1 MEPPTKKRR
10 HGPSPPKA
18 AQDEDDDD
26 ELASHPQEI
35 KIRRDPDIQLALKR
49 VNANQKLHATM
60 AHIIEKYSRDFE
72 GIGDEID
79 MATGEIVVNNG
90 HLRNMRDEGDVEGL
104 WVEGESNIDED
115 EGILLEDLTDE
126 YSDNEEQAN
135 EIHHSQTDNENSQA
149 SSTKESDTETHRQD
163 QNVII
168 DEASNNVSNI
178 ASSQNDAPHD
188 ETTVLPP
195 GLPQDDS
202 QLSPP
207 SFGPGP
213 PPGFGIPHPT
223 FGPWGMM
230 PGFPMQ
236 AWGRDDIPPY
246 FNMPPSMPGP
256 WFTGG
261 RYDTASNNGQASIWG
276 RKWTRKTKRAGSMK
290 GSFKKV
296 SDKRPSDAAVDV
308 SSETPDN
315 DRGSESKSAGG
326 SPNKQEAP
334 LSDQT
339 TNASEEDEDFLCSG
353 TSDATPI
360 VQQKPSL
367 VPSGDN
373 ALSKNHS
380 SYDPPHETLEET
392 NGNIGKVSQQPD
404 ENDDSG
410 QRRSGRARKQT
421 EYLGKISWDDA
432 REFKRSGKTFTIQI
446 HRADPSLREEYQSV
460 DLANYETEGEVS
472 LPSEQTR
479 KGSRL
484 IEEVGTKVTSEKLVV
499 PDSQDTA
506 TSFNSSAPQAAKS
519 KNVEEPSSLI
529 QTMIPTMELS
539 DDEAPLAL
547 SRIRVP
553 KRQIAAPVA
562 VSPASGLLTEQDERS
577 TEPANATSAPLKSN
591 NEPSPEAEI
600 TVDVV
605 DGTMQL
611 LKRKRGRPKGSTSAA
626 KATPSKTPVPVR
638 TKEIEPMSPT
648 CVVVSLADHLPQST
662 KRKRGRP
669 RKSVGAI
676 STVQDEE
683 NNPTKEL
690 ANVDDGVSE
699 SDHQGPVNEISS
711 NEVSGKPPP
720 LSNDLKWLLKTKPK
734 DSTTDRACDTFL
746 YKFVHPRKPKEILQQ
761 AKDDEPGSQVT
772 QETKEVPKDIEDDL
786 KEQTILYK
794 PQAPMQEADTSMEDV
809 TETREDSESGQHDQ
823 TSPSSSSPPYHGDGT
838 PGDDESPEVDE
849 PIEYGTPI
857 PHIISD
863 DEAIESEGSLPPL
876 PQGALIQEAS
886 TPRKPKQMRSSFIE
900 PPSSSQKPRT
910 PRHKSIRTNRA
921 PSSRR
926 SLLSFVSDSESDNEG
941 SRDELTRRVKSHS
954 KSASVRPS
962 SRKIRRPATLTRKIY
977 RTPSKKRVHEISSPI
992 GTIKTPGGTIKIC
1005 SVDGHHCGRD
1015 YCFTCI

>member
-49 VNANQKLHATM
+49 ANANQKLHATM

-126 YSDNEEQAN
+126 YSDNEGQAD
-135 EIHHSQTDNENSQA
+135 EIGHSQPENENSQA
-149 SSTKESDTETHRQD
+149 SRTKESDTETQPQD

-168 DEASNNVSNI
+168 DDASNNVTNI

-188 ETTVLPP
+188 KSMALPP
-195 GLPQDDS
+195 GLPPDNPR
-202 QLSPP
+202 LGPP

-213 PPGFGIPHPT
+213 PSGFGMPHPNS
-223 FGPWGMM
+223 GPWGMM

-276 RKWTRKTKRAGSMK
+276 RKWTRKTKRVGSMK
-290 GSFKKV
+290 GSFKKA

-308 SSETPDN
+308 SSETPES
-315 DRGSESKSAGG
+315 DRGFEPKSPGG
-326 SPNKQEAP
+326 SPNRQEAP
-334 LSDQT
+334 LSDRT
-339 TNASEEDEDFLCSG
+339 TNASDEDEDFLCSE

-373 ALSKNHS
+373 ALSKNRS
-380 SYDPPHETLEET
+380 LNDPPHDTLKET
-392 NGNIGKVSQQPD
+392 NGNTVKVSHQPD
-404 ENDDSG
+404 KKDDSG

-421 EYLGKISWDDA
+421 EYLGNISWDNA

-446 HRADPSLREEYQSV
+446 HRADPSLREEFLSV
-460 DLANYETEGEVS
+460 DLADEETEGEVS

-479 KGSRL
+479 KGSQS
-484 IEEVGTKVTSEKLVV
+484 IEEVGAKVTSGKLVA
-499 PDSQDTA
+499 PDSKDTA
-506 TSFNSSAPQAAKS
+506 TPFNSSAPQAPQS
-519 KNVEEPSSLI
+519 KNIEEPSPFI
-529 QTMIPTMELS
+529 QIMIPTTELS

-553 KRQIAAPVA
+553 RRQNAAA
-562 VSPASGLLTEQDERS
+562 MTVSPASGLRTEHHERS
-577 TEPANATSAPLKSN
+577 AEPANATSAPPKN
-591 NEPSPEAEI
+591 NDEPSPEAEI
-600 TVDVV
+600 IVDEV
-605 DGTMQL
+605 DGTVQP

-626 KATPSKTPVPVR
+626 KATPSKASVTVR
-638 TKEIEPMSPT
+638 AKEIEPTSPT
-648 CVVVSLADHLPQST
+648 CIIISLADNLLQST

-669 RKSVGAI
+669 RKSVGVT
-676 STVQDEE
+676 STIQDEA
-683 NNPTKEL
+683 NNPAKEL
-690 ANVDDGVSE
+690 ANVDDGVPE
-699 SDHQGPVNEISS
+699 SGHQGPVNEISG
-711 NEVSGKPPP
+711 NEVSGKSPP
-720 LSNDLKWLLKTKPK
+720 LSNELKWLLKTKPK
-734 DSTTDRACDTFL
+734 DSTTDRTCDAFL
-746 YKFVHPRKPKEILQQ
+746 YKFVRPRKSKEILQQ
-761 AKDDEPGSQVT
+761 AKDDEPESEVT
-772 QETKEVPKDIEDDL
+772 QETKGVPKDIEDAL
-786 KEQTILYK
+786 KEQTILHK
-794 PQAPMQEADTSMEDV
+794 PQALMQEADTIIEDV
-809 TETREDSESGQHDQ
+809 PETCEDSESVQDDQ
-823 TSPSSSSPPYHGDGT
+823 PSPSSPSLLSHGDGT
-838 PGDDESPEVDE
+838 PDDDESREVDE
-849 PIEYGTPI
+849 PIEDDTPI
-857 PHIISD
+857 LHITTD

-876 PQGALIQEAS
+876 PQDAHIKEAS
-886 TPRKPKQMRSSFIE
+886 TPRKPKHRRSSFME

-910 PRHKSIRTNRA
+910 PRHRSIRTNRA

-926 SLLSFVSDSESDNEG
+926 SLLSFVSDSESDNGG

-962 SRKIRRPATLTRKIY
+962 SKKIRRPATLTREIH
-977 RTPSKKRVHEISSPI
+977 RTPSKKRAHEISSPI
-992 GTIKTPGGTIKIC
+992 GTIKTPGGTLKTC
-1005 SVDGHHCGRD
+1005 GVDGYHCGRD